1 VQKWLPTLTLLNLQR
16 DKTFLR
22 AFLCNKC
29 YLLPQQFF
37 MDMKHG
43 KVDLGR
49 KYFTKGN
56 DANSVEKVIA
66 SLVPTNYLTVN
77 NIIIQA
83 LPFECTS
90 MCRPVPT

>member
-1 VQKWLPTLTLLNLQR
+1 
-16 DKTFLR
+16 
-22 AFLCNKC
+22 
-29 YLLPQQFF
+29 

-43 KVDLGR
+43 KVDLGC

-66 SLVPTNYLTVN
+66 SLVPTN

-90 MCRPVPT
+90 MYRPVPT